1 MRSRNGAQSVP
12 MRCGMSGKC
21 CSHICAFRGR
31 PLLFG
36 SMDSSDLASTMS
48 ATTAYLISRWL
59 TAWAEMRKSRKK
71 AGKHIKRD
79 KFQKVGLPRFGD

>member
-1 MRSRNGAQSVP
+1 
-12 MRCGMSGKC
+12 
-21 CSHICAFRGR
+21 
-31 PLLFG
+31 
-36 SMDSSDLASTMS
+36 MDSSDLASTMS

-71 AGKHIKRD
+71 AGKHIKRG